1 MDNDFIRR
9 SADAAGNEQ
18 VVDTEAASRKNPR
31 AMASNVAWLRSQ
43 PVREGVLLL
52 GGTDVDHFRIRYAQS
67 RYRDDLA
74 PSFWSLAGIVTRD
87 GDLLTVPLDDIVAT
101 SRVPPT
107 NGVRVMHLG
116 DYDDAARFP
125 NIAVLSFTNDAAG
138 IVAAV
143 RRIARSRAMVDFPSM
158 MLHWLSYLWATDS
171 SSNPLRGGIGLPSA
185 VLVEAAHAA
194 EGVHISPGQTT
205 SSSAPE
211 AIWQG
216 ARWWAGFYQEAAK
229 TCKQAQQ
236 PRGSYLIRQWA
247 AAARGVRDDFEGRAI
262 QPRAPGRDDRWTH
275 EWRPSGRRRG
285 RSPLR

>member
-31 AMASNVAWLRSQ
+31 AMASNVAWFRSQ

-87 GDLLTVPLDDIVAT
+87 GDLLTVPLDNIVAT

-116 DYDDAARFP
+116 DYDDVARFP
-125 NIAVLSFTNDAAG
+125 NIAVLSFTTDAAG

-143 RRIARSRAMVDFPSM
+143 RRIARGPRRHAKSNFSWCSAASLRLRTRP
-158 MLHWLSYLWATDS
+158 HRS
-171 SSNPLRGGIGLPSA
+171 SSQLLMPTVAL
-185 VLVEAAHAA
+185 
-194 EGVHISPGQTT
+194 
-205 SSSAPE
+205 
-211 AIWQG
+211 
-216 ARWWAGFYQEAAK
+216 
-229 TCKQAQQ
+229 
-236 PRGSYLIRQWA
+236 
-247 AAARGVRDDFEGRAI
+247 
-262 QPRAPGRDDRWTH
+262 
-275 EWRPSGRRRG
+275 
-285 RSPLR
+285 